1 MKRSQNP
8 SMNTLQELLQQVGNL
23 IMRGIQHGH
32 FDYQITG
39 SSNANGRRNIVL
51 KAGITHRYDMNI
63 SDLPSNLPPIATF
76 YPSAQYEPSATLE
89 TSAEDAQGDLKEP
102 YEKGNVTSCFE
113 RTL

>member
-1 MKRSQNP
+1 MKRSKNP
-8 SMNTLQELLQQVGNL
+8 SLNTLQELLQQLGNL

-63 SDLPSNLPPIATF
+63 SDLPSNLPSIATF
-76 YPSAQYEPSATLE
+76 YHTA
-89 TSAEDAQGDLKEP
+89 
-102 YEKGNVTSCFE
+102 
-113 RTL
+113 RTLCRSYSNRKPCYQPCQDHQHHRCYLAIAAGG